1 MKSTKDMQR
10 RLNIQIIGAPEE
22 EKEIQ
27 RTEPMP
33 KPIIQENF
41 FETKKKTQN
50 CMFHIC

>member
-1 MKSTKDMQR
+1 MQR